1 MNQRPGQQEEQQAAG
16 YGPGR
21 SQGAAQRPGHHPA
34 QRDGPRVEEDVH
46 GEISN
51 FYLKNFSFF
60 YHGQLN
66 FNNFYTVLVSY
77 LVILNKYYR
86 YKI

>member
-16 YGPGR
+16 YRPGR

-34 QRDGPRVEEDVH
+34 QRDSPRVEEDVH

-60 YHGQLN
+60 YYGQLK
-66 FNNFYTVLVSY
+66 F
-77 LVILNKYYR
+77 
-86 YKI
+86 